1 MPIRA
6 LIGCIIEHKALK
18 QVIAEFE
25 KIPEITKV
33 FALTGDMDVLAE
45 IVVDSTE
52 ELYEIFSTKIDLIEG
67 IKETNTHLVMNSWE
81 K

>member
-1 MPIRA
+1 
-6 LIGCIIEHKALK
+6 
-18 QVIAEFE
+18 
-25 KIPEITKV
+25 
-33 FALTGDMDVLAE
+33 MDVLAE

-52 ELYEIFSTKIDLIEG
+52 ELYEVFSTKIDLIEG